1 MQTAS
6 AGQYPVHDDIY
17 PLIVANDTSA
27 IPIERQWGNL
37 SPAYSVNSSVYG
49 LNSASGLVPD
59 QCEITQV
66 ILYFRHGARY
76 PTTGAPPSAFAAKL
90 QAASQNGTGL
100 TATGDLDF
108 LSSWQ
113 YKLGAE
119 LLTPFGRK
127 QNFDWGV
134 AARVLYGHLLQNFTE
149 AGTLP
154 VFRTQSQDRM
164 VKTMLNFAGGFFGIP
179 DYATDFNLEIVVE
192 AENYNNTGA
201 PYDVCPNS
209 NNARGSVGTAAATAF
224 AAPYYNQTAERLN
237 QNLQGL
243 TLNATD
249 INAMLQLCAYEV
261 RGRQWL
267 ISASYVSAVAD
278 TGPANRLLPLAIRN
292 SAVCSRSKT
301 SRCLSKLSTSR
312 SMATKVS
319 PRLSALRKDS
329 ATFKS

>member
-1 MQTAS
+1 MGASTAGVQPFAVQTATP
-6 AGQYPVHDDIY
+6 GHYPIHEDIY
-17 PLIVANDTSA
+17 PLIVANDTAS

-49 LNSASGLVPD
+49 LESASGLVPD

-90 QAASQNGTGL
+90 QAASQNATGFS
-100 TATGDLDF
+100 ATGDLDF
-108 LSSWQ
+108 LQTWQ

-179 DYATDFNLEIVVE
+179 EYTESYTLEITVE
-192 AENYNNTGA
+192 ADGYNNTGA
-201 PYDVCPNS
+201 PYDICPNEGG
-209 NNARGSVGTAAATAF
+209 ARGKVGTTAANEF

-261 RGRQWL
+261 RR
-267 ISASYVSAVAD
+267 
-278 TGPANRLLPLAIRN
+278 
-292 SAVCSRSKT
+292 
-301 SRCLSKLSTSR
+301 
-312 SMATKVS
+312 
-319 PRLSALRKDS
+319 
-329 ATFKS
+329 

>member
-1 MQTAS
+1 
-6 AGQYPVHDDIY
+6 
-17 PLIVANDTSA
+17 
-27 IPIERQWGNL
+27 
-37 SPAYSVNSSVYG
+37 
-49 LNSASGLVPD
+49 
-59 QCEITQV
+59 
-66 ILYFRHGARY
+66 LYFRHGARY

-90 QAASQNGTGL
+90 HAASQNGTGF
-100 TATGDLDF
+100 TATGSLDF

-179 DYATDFNLEIVVE
+179 DYTTDFNLEITVE
-192 AENYNNTGA
+192 ADGYNNTGA
-201 PYDVCPNS
+201 PYDACPNS
-209 NNARGSVGTAAATAF
+209 NNARGSVGTAAATKF
-224 AAPYYNQTAERLN
+224 AAPYYNQTATRLN
-237 QNLQGL
+237 QNLEGL

-261 RGRQWL
+261 RTV
-267 ISASYVSAVAD
+267 SYFMCGSI
-278 TGPANRLLPLAIRN
+278 ANVPCPRRLSLWVTLN
-292 SAVCSRSKT
+292 SAASLTSRT
-301 SRCLSKLSTSR
+301 SRCLSRPLTSR
-312 SMATKVS
+312 STATKAS
-319 PRLSALRKDS
+319 PRPWLLRKAL
-329 ATFKS
+329 ATCKSSSPA